1 MEVIRGR
8 YRSYSSSAN
17 LGPGFDLMAV
27 ALDAFCDE
35 GEVRIRRPGGG
46 VIRVKYVGKYGEAV
60 KGDDVAIFAIREVI
74 RRYSL
79 NIDVDVVINKGVPPG
94 KGLGSSGAT
103 AALVVR
109 ALNDLLGLNLS
120 IEEEVELAGEG
131 ERASAGVPHYDNV
144 AASLAGGLVIVSRDI
159 KGSLRV
165 VKFDIDASFVIAI
178 PDVELPSP
186 KTEVMRSVIP
196 KEIPTH
202 LLVRNTSS
210 LAMLL
215 IGLLTKKYELAG
227 QGMEEY
233 VIVPAR
239 SKLVSCFW
247 EAKRAALSAGA
258 YGFTISGAGPS
269 TIALVNDVI
278 ASKVAEALENAYTS
292 CGVGV
297 KVVKAK
303 VAPGVTRID

>member
-1 MEVIRGR
+1 MEVLRGR
-8 YRSYSSSAN
+8 YRSYASSAN

-27 ALDAFCDE
+27 AIDAFYDE
-35 GEVRIRRPGGG
+35 GEVVIKSPGSG
-46 VIRVKYVGKYGEAV
+46 VVRVRYVGKYGGNV
-60 KGDDVAIFAIREVI
+60 KGNDVATLAIREVI
-74 RRYSL
+74 RRCSL
-79 NIDVDVVINKGVPPG
+79 NIDVEATINKGIPPG

-109 ALNDLLGLNLS
+109 ALNDLLGLGLS
-120 IEEEVELAGEG
+120 IEDEVELAGEG

-144 AASLAGGLVIVSRDI
+144 AASLAGGLVIVSRDV

-165 VKFDIDASFVIAI
+165 VKFDVDASFVIAI

-196 KEIPTH
+196 KEVPTH
-202 LLVRNTSS
+202 LLVRNSSS

-215 IGLLTKKYELAG
+215 IGLLTGKYELAG

-239 SKLVSCFW
+239 SRLVSCFW

-269 TIALVNDVI
+269 TIALVNECV
-278 ASKVAEALENAYTS
+278 ASKVADALLSAYTS

-303 VAPGVTRID
+303 VAPGVTRVD